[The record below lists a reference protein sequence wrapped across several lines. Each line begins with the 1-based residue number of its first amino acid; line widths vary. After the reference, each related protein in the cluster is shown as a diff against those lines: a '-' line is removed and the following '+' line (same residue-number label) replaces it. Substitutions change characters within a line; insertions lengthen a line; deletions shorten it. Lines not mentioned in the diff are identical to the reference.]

1 MLARINTLMIVNPNY
16 ILIVG
21 GIAMKKIVLL
31 SIVLLC
37 VFAMTIP
44 VAAEEKSSD
53 NSKANL
59 AKGAD
64 SAILLE
70 RDTGKLLFDKNA
82 HEKLPP
88 ASMTKI
94 MTLLLIME
102 QLEKGSLK
110 LDETVRVSERAASMG
125 GSQIFLEAGE
135 EMTVND
141 LLKGIAI
148 ASGNDASVAMAERVA
163 GSEEEFVS
171 LMNKKVKELKLK
183 DTKFQNTT
191 GLPADDHYSTA
202 YDMAIIAKELLKYES
217 ITNYT
222 SVYEDYLRKGQE
234 NEFWLVNTNK
244 LVRFYPGVDGL
255 KTGFT
260 NEAKY
265 CLTATAEK
273 DGMRVIAVVMGAK
286 TTKERNASVS
296 EMLDYAFNKFQTNKL
311 FEKGDVIT
319 TLRLTKAEKKQNDV
333 VASESISTLHAKGDS
348 VDNITTE
355 VKMKQDLVL
364 PIKKGDHVGTLIV
377 KDGDKVLS
385 ESQLTVKDTIEKASY
400 YTLMKRSL
408 QKLVKF
414 D

>member
-319 TLRLTKAEKKQNDV
+319 TLQLTKAEKKQNDV